1 MTLQEPFIHL
11 RHEDGGVATVRGSL
25 HFFRGHRI
33 PRQGGE
39 LDDGIF
45 AEWSCDGT
53 ALEVRT
59 DRYGASPLFYWSDAT
74 QICVSPSLLAVLQC
88 GAPAAFDFDG
98 LAAFLRLGYYL
109 GDDTAF
115 AAIRTVPPG
124 AVMTWQRGRLTCA
137 ARRPAVPP
145 LSITRDEAIDGFVAL
160 CRQSIRR
167 RLPTGDGVVMPLSS
181 GRDSRHILYELH
193 AAGVRPPCVTIPR
206 YPPRSAEDQRIA
218 PLVAA
223 AVGLPH
229 TLLPQNPSRCDAE
242 VRKNW
247 ITHLCADE
255 HAWYMEIPAQL
266 PRGTRTAYDGLGGAL
281 SVPNRYHSFQAL
293 YLLARGDTRTLADQ
307 LIGEYGVQ
315 TEAFLARLLRR
326 PAYAALSRERA
337 IARLALE
344 LKTHRDAPDPIKS
357 FNFWNRIR
365 RELAL
370 WPFAVLRDV
379 PFVYA
384 PYLDHDLFDFLMGL
398 PPAVMSPTLKDG
410 KTFHTDAINRAFPQY
425 AGVPFENKKAP
436 GLDARAHNARL
447 AREAGGYILRHA
459 RWSTRLLEPASAAL
473 RAACGVIRPAFGE
486 RRPWFSLVA
495 LYLTQLEMAASGRA
509 PVVLGGTR
517 APERF
522 ERAA

>member
-1 MTLQEPFIHL
+1 MTLNEPFIHL
-11 RHEDGGVATVRGSL
+11 RHDGGATAVRGSSRY
-25 HFFRGHRI
+25 FRGHRI
-33 PRQGGE
+33 ARGHGE
-39 LDDGIF
+39 PDDGIF
-45 AEWSCDGT
+45 AEWTWDG
-53 ALEVRT
+53 ARLDVQV

-88 GAPAAFDFDG
+88 GAPAAFDLDG
-98 LAAFLRLGYYL
+98 LAAFLRLGYFL
-109 GDDTAF
+109 GDDTPF
-115 AAIRTVPPG
+115 AAIRVVSPG
-124 AVMTWQRGRLTCA
+124 AVMTWQRGRLA
-137 ARRPAVPP
+137 GRSGRPSVGTV
-145 LSITRDEAIDGFVAL
+145 SIRRDEAIDGFVAL

-167 RLPTGDGVVMPLSS
+167 RLPSGDGVVMPLSS

-193 AAGVRPPCVTIPR
+193 AAGVHPLCVTIPR
-206 YPPRSAEDQRIA
+206 YAPRPGEDQRIA

-229 TLLPQNPSRCDAE
+229 TLLRQNPSRCDAE

-255 HAWYMEIPAQL
+255 HAWYVEVATQL
-266 PRGTRTAYDGLGGAL
+266 GRTAQTMYDGLGGAL
-281 SVPNRYHSFQAL
+281 SVPNRYHSFEAL
-293 YLLARGDTRTLADQ
+293 D
-307 LIGEYGVQ
+307 LIGRGVTRAVADRVIRDYGVQ
-315 TEAFLARLLRR
+315 TESFLRRLLRSR
-326 PAYAALSRERA
+326 AYAELSRDRA
-337 IARLALE
+337 VARLARE
-344 LKTHRDAPDPIKS
+344 LDTHRGAPDPIKS

-379 PFVYA
+379 PYVYA

-398 PPAVMSPTLKDG
+398 PPTVMSPTLRDG

-436 GLDARAHNARL
+436 GIDARAHNARL
-447 AREAGGYILRHA
+447 AREAGAYILRHG
-459 RWSTRLLEPASAAL
+459 RWSTRLLAPASAAL
-473 RAACGVIRPAFGE
+473 RAGCGVIRPAFGE

-495 LYLTQLEMAASGRA
+495 LYLTQLEMAAAGRA
-509 PVVLGGTR
+509 PIVLGGGG
-517 APERF
+517 AEPL